1 MLSVAELKTQLQ
13 IQGFERDELIGELS
27 GVAERFVTEFCG
39 GRFAPGTHAEEHPGG
54 GKYLFLAHYPAGSVS
69 VAGVDPAK
77 YRLHGDRGV
86 VEMLPE
92 FGGTFPP
99 GELAVT
105 VTVPEGAR
113 PAAVDRACVQLVAH
127 WMGQPSAVPG
137 GAPAVPTG
145 AIPFGVISLL
155 KSARAPALG

>member
-1 MLSVAELKTQLQ
+1 MVSVAMLKTQLQ
-13 IQGFERDELIGELS
+13 IQGVEQDELLGELS

-39 GRFAPGTHAEEHPGG
+39 GRFAPGTHLERHPGG
-54 GKYLFLAHYPAGSVS
+54 GKYLFLAHYPASTVS

-77 YRLHGDRGV
+77 YSLHGDRGV

-92 FGGTFPP
+92 FGHFPP

-105 VTVPEGAR
+105 VTVPDGAR
-113 PAAVDRACVQLVAH
+113 PAAVDRACIQLVAH
-127 WMGQPSAVPG
+127 WLGQPSAVPG

-145 AIPFGVISLL
+145 GVPHGVISLL